1 MDLRGL
7 QAYAQAAAQAGPAVM
22 PLAELAAAAAAEQQR
37 LLNLQAHAH
46 FRALSGGGSGA
57 ESPAELEALQAALR
71 YAWYTAVQ
79 CETA

>member
-1 MDLRGL
+1 MDLRGW
-7 QAYAQAAAQAGPAVM
+7 QAYAQAAAQAGPAVA

-46 FRALSGGGSGA
+46 FRALGGGGAGA

-71 YAWYTAVQ
+71 CAWCTAVQ